1 MTTLPAR
8 AVVSLFAILALDAC
22 TARTSG
28 ARQEEVAPVRGRPLS
43 IRFMNESRER
53 IHVYL
58 VGERREWMLGRVEP
72 GTVAWLALPT
82 KSLTGEAGRLRLA
95 VLAGAAP
102 TLQAGREPRAVQSMI
117 EPATAILAREWTFAQ
132 GQLLSL
138 WPAHDTGCVRPRAAR
153 ESPPCRP

>member
-8 AVVSLFAILALDAC
+8 TLVPVFAILALGAC
-22 TARTSG
+22 TTHTG
-28 ARQEEVAPVRGRPLS
+28 ARPARVDEAAPVRGRPLS
-43 IRFMNESRER
+43 IRFANEGRER

-72 GTVAWLALPT
+72 GTVAWLAMPT
-82 KSLTGEAGRLRLA
+82 KSLTGESARLRLA

-102 TLQAGREPRAVQSMI
+102 SLQAGREPRAVQSMVQ
-117 EPATAILAREWTFAQ
+117 PASAILEREWSFAQ

-138 WPAHDTGCVRPRAAR
+138 WPGARRGGRRTGR
-153 ESPPCRP
+153 